1 MYTICH
7 TVIYCKPILCDR
19 NAVNPSLISLVL
31 IQACIEQQF
40 DCLNGGVS
48 VSKNSTFAEEFAHS
62 IRTIFANVE
71 AKLGNARDLFHTDI
85 FY

>member
-1 MYTICH
+1 MI
-7 TVIYCKPILCDR
+7 VF
-19 NAVNPSLISLVL
+19 SLILILKAAFISL

-48 VSKNSTFAEEFAHS
+48 VSKNSIFAEEFAHS

-71 AKLGNARDLFHTDI
+71 AKLGNAEQNLFILILRFYI
-85 FY
+85 FW

>member
-1 MYTICH
+1 MI
-7 TVIYCKPILCDR
+7 VF
-19 NAVNPSLISLVL
+19 SLIIILKAAFISL

-48 VSKNSTFAEEFAHS
+48 VSKNSIFAEEFAHS

-71 AKLGNARDLFHTDI
+71 AKLGNAEHNLLILILRFYI
-85 FY
+85 FW